1 MINFKGAFNN
11 KTHIYTQDDVEK
23 ILEYARLRG
32 IRVVP
37 EFDTPV
43 SCSQIL
49 SQLITEKFNVH
60 CSVVRS
66 IVLSLL

>member
-1 MINFKGAFNN
+1 MFNFQGAFNN

-32 IRVVP
+32 IRVIP

-43 SCSQIL
+43 SYSDSL
-49 SQLITEKFNVH
+49 YN
-60 CSVVRS
+60 SVKQKHLMFIIVKS
-66 IVLSLL
+66 IV